1 MTEASIHVVIPAA
14 GRGERM
20 GPDQLPKQYQP
31 LLGRPMLAWTLD
43 CFMHHPQVDAI
54 TVALAPQDPHFEQL
68 AVADQVQRVTGG
80 DTRARSVL
88 HGLAAARASGADWVL
103 VHDAARPCLDQA
115 SLERLLAAR
124 TQSDHGAILAL
135 PVADTLKQARE
146 ARSPVI
152 AQTRSRSGLWAA
164 QTPQFFPA
172 ALLEMALQEALARG
186 DAPTDEAGAMEAR
199 GYEPLLVRGSPRN
212 IKVTWPE
219 DLLLAEMLL
228 REERM

>member
-54 TVALAPQDPHFEQL
+54 TVALAPQDPHLEQL

-186 DAPTDEAGAMEAR
+186 DAPTDEAGAMEAK